1 MKRFAALAVLT
12 ALLLSLSACGQWV
25 KDEYLSV
32 GTHQEQPL
40 PTQQTEPADEPV
52 VVGNRNELRG
62 AVLSCIRNWTER
74 STLTV
79 RGYDGDI
86 NADLQETLRYV
97 TAEDPIGAFAVDYAD
112 AELSGDAKSGT
123 IELSLVFRRSEKEIN
138 AIITVN
144 GSEAAELRVQRAL
157 AASETALTLRIRDYQ
172 DTDYEQYVRR
182 YCIEHPD
189 QVAAIPQTDA
199 QVYPDTGETRILEL
213 HFTYPAGRDV
223 LRTYQSETDTI
234 FTSAANYVGKKGTE
248 QERAARLVRFL
259 TTRFA
264 YTVSD
269 EMPTM
274 PAYSLLCE
282 GKANSLSFASV
293 FYAEC
298 SLVGVECYW
307 VEGTRGGTEHMWNLV
322 CLDGVYY
329 YVDLMRSVERGEKEL
344 TLLTAGELLAEGYEW
359 QQEDFP
365 ANPEPSESTEE

>member
-12 ALLLSLSACGQWV
+12 ALLVSLSACGQWV

-189 QVAAIPQTDA
+189 QVAAIRRPTRRSIPTRARRAFSSCTSLIRPGATFCAPIRARPTRSSPQR
-199 QVYPDTGETRILEL
+199 RI
-213 HFTYPAGRDV
+213 
-223 LRTYQSETDTI
+223 
-234 FTSAANYVGKKGTE
+234 TSAR
-248 QERAARLVRFL
+248 RARSRSAR
-259 TTRFA
+259 
-264 YTVSD
+264 
-269 EMPTM
+269 
-274 PAYSLLCE
+274 
-282 GKANSLSFASV
+282 
-293 FYAEC
+293 
-298 SLVGVECYW
+298 
-307 VEGTRGGTEHMWNLV
+307 RGWCG
-322 CLDGVYY
+322 
-329 YVDLMRSVERGEKEL
+329 
-344 TLLTAGELLAEGYEW
+344 
-359 QQEDFP
+359 F
-365 ANPEPSESTEE
+365 